1 MVSPA
6 LTQEAGSQ
14 APGPS
19 RAHRLWSWFA
29 FLPGIKTEPPAP
41 RRILFLDDDAGR
53 AQTFLSRHPQAVWI
67 KTVGECLEKLVESWD
82 EVHLDHDLG
91 GRTFVAVSETDCGM
105 EVIRWLCREERDHL
119 RTTRFFV
126 HTHNSVAGLL
136 MVLQMR
142 TSGYRAEFRP
152 FGLDLEQIL
161 AHNEARAAA
170 ENGFRARWSR
180 IWRSFLDRLQKIRPA
195 VEPPPTGPQGGL
207 MKNGE

>member
-6 LTQEAGSQ
+6 LTQEAASQ

-19 RAHRLWSWFA
+19 RAHRLLSWFA
-29 FLPGIKTEPPAP
+29 FLPGFKTEPPTP
-41 RRILFLDDDAGR
+41 RRILFLDDDACR

-67 KTVGECLEKLVESWD
+67 KTVGECLELLVESWD

-91 GRTFVAVSETDCGM
+91 GRTFVDVSETDCGM

-161 AHNEARAAA
+161 AHNEARAAR

-180 IWRSFLDRLQKIRPA
+180 IWRSA
-195 VEPPPTGPQGGL
+195 VCRMAAFRSVEGPPPAQP
-207 MKNGE
+207 ESDR